1 METINFK
8 NMKIAKY
15 LMMLAAAVGIAAA
28 CQKEEKVVFDPSVV
42 VAPVLDQI
50 ADMVVTEDN
59 MNDKVKFTWTAA
71 DFGLDVVVNY
81 TLWTSYAD
89 NAEVAVVKSIT
100 ATETEVAL
108 ATLNGIFF
116 NDMKIPA
123 GEAKTVKFRL
133 SASLADSEV
142 FYSEAVETNFTAKE
156 AEKTFPPSI
165 YGVVGTLNGWGTPD
179 VNMGDAG
186 EFAHIVDVQLAAVLE
201 ALEIAD
207 EIKVFVDGH
216 IHIKRGL
223 FGQITDVAFGVD
235 RIFQDVY
242 AVDLGGAGGGGEVT
256 RQNVHRRRFAG
267 AVGPEETDEFTVVD
281 GKRDVVNGF
290 LVAVVLD

>member
-1 METINFK
+1 
-8 NMKIAKY
+8 MKIAKY

-42 VAPVLDQI
+42 VAPVLDPI
-50 ADMVVTEDN
+50 ADMIVTEDN

-142 FYSEAVETNFTAKE
+142 LGQTSQ
-156 AEKTFPPSI
+156 PRRQRRPSR
-165 YGVVGTLNGWGTPD
+165 LQS
-179 VNMGDAG
+179 M
-186 EFAHIVDVQLAAVLE
+186 VL
-201 ALEIAD
+201 
-207 EIKVFVDGH
+207 
-216 IHIKRGL
+216 
-223 FGQITDVAFGVD
+223 
-235 RIFQDVY
+235 
-242 AVDLGGAGGGGEVT
+242 
-256 RQNVHRRRFAG
+256 
-267 AVGPEETDEFTVVD
+267 
-281 GKRDVVNGF
+281 
-290 LVAVVLD
+290 